1 MNCCRLGTE
10 IGPDQRVTPLEGLK
24 AMTIWP
30 ADQYRKQDGKGSLE
44 PGKLADLVIL
54 SDNPQTVDPAKIK
67 EISVVET
74 IKDGRTISTAT

>member
-1 MNCCRLGTE
+1 MTCRRSGTE

-30 ADQYRKQDGKGSLE
+30 ADQYREQDGKGLLE

-54 SDNPQTVDPAKIK
+54 SDNPLTVDPAKIK
-67 EISVVET
+67 EITVVET
-74 IKDGRTISTAT
+74 IKDGRAIYTAI